1 MTRDAGARVWLVRHA
16 EAGRRQEW
24 TGGPDS
30 DRPLTAEGWRQADRL
45 LDALRP
51 HGVEAALRIFSSP
64 YVRCRQTVEPMAAAL
79 GLPVED
85 AGELIEG
92 APLAATLQLIARAPG
107 AVMCTHGDVVG
118 NVVER
123 LDHLGLLGPR
133 EPTWEK
139 GSTWVLPL
147 EAGDIV
153 AGGAFVP
160 PPPVD

>member
-1 MTRDAGARVWLVRHA
+1 MTQDAEARVWLVRHA

-24 TGGPDS
+24 TDGPDS
-30 DRPLTAEGWRQADRL
+30 GRPLTAEGWRQADRL

-51 HGVEAALRIFSSP
+51 HGVEAARRILSSP
-64 YVRCRQTVEPMAAAL
+64 YVRCRQTVEPMAATL

-92 APLAATLQLIARAPG
+92 APLAATLRLIARAPG

-123 LDHLGLLGPR
+123 LDHFGLLGPR

-147 EAGDIV
+147 DGDEIV
-153 AGGAFVP
+153 GGAYVS